1 MCQEL
6 LWNGDIC
13 RENTNEGIANPMGDE
28 EKIILTKKKV
38 KSLTAK
44 QLRPGSLWYEP
55 KGSYNDQ
62 VVT

>member
-1 MCQEL
+1 
-6 LWNGDIC
+6 
-13 RENTNEGIANPMGDE
+13 MGDE